1 MRDLRLVGHEDGTV
15 IFESLEGEKYRVLAD
30 EALRVSVRNA
40 ANAKPADLSIT
51 PRDIQD
57 RIRSGETV
65 QQIAETTGADVDFIE
80 KFAQP
85 VIYELEHIVQSALAI
100 RITIAGDRFNDDMQE
115 EFGRLIEA
123 RLSANGADRVEW
135 SSKRAEG
142 GVWLVSANYEIKGH
156 RGLALWAFEP
166 RKFHLSPE
174 NESAVALSNHNS
186 SLENPIAKLR
196 TVTEPLAPVASAEA
210 ADQVETGSTPAAFR
224 KTEAATTETPAPA
237 ASTSGLLDELRKRR
251 ETSEAE
257 GILDEEI
264 LEPDFDEF
272 LDEEPEP
279 RTGPLQ
285 VVPDLE
291 EVAAIDEDLE
301 VESSLEDALDETA
314 EIKDTEI
321 EDANHE
327 GSVEDQSDDAPATPK
342 KGRATMPS
350 WDEIVFG
357 TKTDEDI

>member
-65 QQIAETTGADVDFIE
+65 EQIAEATGADVDFIE

-123 RLSANGADRVEW
+123 RLNANGADRVQW
-135 SSKRAEG
+135 TSKRAEG
-142 GVWLVSANYEIKGH
+142 GVWIVSANYEIKGH
-156 RGLALWAFEP
+156 RGIALWAFEP

-196 TVTEPLAPVASAEA
+196 TVAEPLAPAASADSSIQGES
-210 ADQVETGSTPAAFR
+210 GSTPAAFR
-224 KTEAATTETPAPA
+224 KAEATTTETPTPA
-237 ASTSGLLDELRKRR
+237 ASTTDLLDELRKRR
-251 ETSEAE
+251 ESSEAA
-257 GILDEEI
+257 GIVEEEI

-272 LDEEPEP
+272 IDAEPEP
-279 RTGPLQ
+279 STGPLQ

-291 EVAAIDEDLE
+291 EVAAIHDKQD
-301 VESSLEDALDETA
+301 VESSPEDAPDGALDDDAPIEAANPET
-314 EIKDTEI
+314 
-321 EDANHE
+321 
-327 GSVEDQSDDAPATPK
+327 SVEDQSDDAPATPK

>member
-85 VIYELEHIVQSALAI
+85 VIYELEHIVQSALSI
-100 RITIAGDRFNDDMQE
+100 RITIAGDRFNDDTQE

-123 RLSANGADRVEW
+123 RLAANGAAQVEW
-135 SSKRAEG
+135 TSKRADG
-142 GVWLVSANYEIKGH
+142 GVWLVSAHYEIKGH
-156 RGLALWAFEP
+156 RGIALWAFEP

-186 SLENPIAKLR
+186 SLEHPIAKLR
-196 TVTEPLAPVASAEA
+196 TVTEVIAPSVST
-210 ADQVETGSTPAAFR
+210 DSMSQVESGSTPAAFR
-224 KTEAATTETPAPA
+224 KPEVATAETPAPA

-251 ETSEAE
+251 ESSEAE
-257 GILDEEI
+257 GIVEDEI

-272 LDEEPEP
+272 LDEETEP

-291 EVAAIDEDLE
+291 DITGVVEELE
-301 VESSLEDALDETA
+301 MESSLDGTLGDDNQSQ
-314 EIKDTEI
+314 DTSPEPIHEEQI
-321 EDANHE
+321 ESH
-327 GSVEDQSDDAPATPK
+327 DAPANTK